1 MVRRM
6 IERLEDMPEGTI
18 GFRVKGEVER
28 EDYTDVL
35 VPALKAVAESGGKLR
50 QLYLID
56 MEEIEPGALWEDAKT
71 GADLGLHHRDAFEK
85 AAIVTDQRWLVK
97 AAGLFGFM
105 APGELRVFPT
115 AELTQA
121 KDWVAS

>member
-1 MVRRM
+1 M
-6 IERLEDMPEGTI
+6 IEQLDDMPAGTI
-18 GFRVKGEVER
+18 GFRVSGEVTR
-28 EDYTDVL
+28 ADYTDVL
-35 VPALKAVAESGGKLR
+35 VPELKRIAESGGKLR

-56 MEEIEPGALWEDAKT
+56 MKEMDPSALWEDAKT
-71 GADLGLHHRDAFEK
+71 GAGLGMHHRDAFEK
-85 AAIVTDQRWLVK
+85 AAVVTDQGWLVK

-115 AELTQA
+115 AELAQA